1 MRFPTHTFL
10 APGAVALGMVF
21 SSGAALAA
29 ADAEMTVAQAAPQQQ
44 QQQPQQQQQQAPG
57 AQQQQAPATPVS
69 DDEIDQ
75 FISAANEI
83 QVLHEDAQKKLSEA
97 GDETQAAAMREET
110 ERSMHS
116 AIEES
121 GLTIQRYQEIF
132 VAYQSDPEV
141 NEKVAEKMAE

>member
-1 MRFPTHTFL
+1 
-10 APGAVALGMVF
+10 MVF

-44 QQQPQQQQQQAPG
+44 QQQPQQQQPQQQQPPQ
-57 AQQQQAPATPVS
+57 QQQQAPATPVS

>member
-1 MRFPTHTFL
+1 MRFPIQNLLT
-10 APGAVALGMVF
+10 PGAVALGMVF

-44 QQQPQQQQQQAPG
+44 QQQPQQQQPP
-57 AQQQQAPATPVS
+57 QQQQAPATPVS

>member
-1 MRFPTHTFL
+1 MRFPIQTLLT
-10 APGAVALGMVF
+10 PGAVALGMVF

-29 ADAEMTVAQAAPQQQ
+29 ADAEMTVAQAAPQTQP
-44 QQQPQQQQQQAPG
+44 QQQPQQQQQQPP
-57 AQQQQAPATPVS
+57 QQQQAPATPVS